1 MLFFRT
7 TEETGEM
14 IRCTLVSHVLS
25 ALHWSSVASDFK
37 MFTEAISCAIVL
49 VWHQFEKLQQC
60 ANRFFMKEV
69 GTFLF
74 IFSELI
80 LFQGL
85 PVPNIM
91 PQQLITCHFLF
102 LLYFG
107 VKICRRAT
115 SYIYIYT
122 HTKQWCVCDCW
133 PDCYNVCT

>member
-1 MLFFRT
+1 
-7 TEETGEM
+7 M
-14 IRCTLVSHVLS
+14 ITCTLVSHVFS

-49 VWHQFEKLQQC
+49 VWHQFEKLQRC

-91 PQQLITCHFLF
+91 PQQLITCHFPF

-107 VKICRRAT
+107 VKICRCAT
-115 SYIYIYT
+115 SYMYIYYYIYIHT
-122 HTKQWCVCDCW
+122 HKAVVFVIAGQTVIMDVLSAWDCAK
-133 PDCYNVCT
+133 